1 MFGGDDEDD
10 DEEEEVEKIDPA
22 TLAPDLYSSCKAGQA
37 DSARE
42 LLDVFV
48 PPFHTEGETG
58 WTCLHWAAR
67 HGLVET
73 VERLIRVNAAEPYLA
88 ARAARDAPPAEPP
101 RLPPSA
107 DGGEEGEAKQGDGP
121 GEGEE
126 VEPPKPG
133 TVNVVPGDRLLR
145 NTPLHWASFHGH
157 LRVAWLLLQA
167 GYTNDDVDEVGNT
180 PLHLAAAGGHAA
192 VVRALLNDGSDGA
205 RRNDF
210 SNAPAEVTTSEE
222 VRALL
227 AKHAASLAKTAA
239 ERLAMRGAN
248 LSQYRD
254 VAAELAAAIESKEA
268 DGADAEVLQQQSAR
282 LRAAVAAAEA
292 EAVAEPLV
300 ARGRRAL
307 ARLETHIVLKEQVG
321 AVKAAAPVISQAA
334 YTRLVNKL
342 KRLAREALALREE
355 EKAIAAAAG
364 DRLAAEDCGAS
375 PSLLA
380 EAEGLALRS
389 NAEYWLHSSCAPLD
403 ALPCADASCQRPME
417 RLEKAIA
424 EADAHRAEKN
434 LVSHARALLSRF
446 TAELE
451 LRRSMDAVPQ
461 VKLPVPDPE
470 PDYWAEE
477 DQGTIEETPEYPL
490 PPESGVYIWHPSAN
504 LTKLRGASMRL
515 EKALARATQCTAY
528 PDLVNAGNVKHKAVS
543 EELKQ
548 LERKDEED
556 KETAIAAAEKA
567 AKKLKKKKKKK

>member
-1 MFGGDDEDD
+1 MEDSLGD

-22 TLAPDLYSSCKAGQA
+22 TLAPDAQLG
-37 DSARE
+37 
-42 LLDVFV
+42 
-48 PPFHTEGETG
+48 
-58 WTCLHWAAR
+58 
-67 HGLVET
+67 
-73 VERLIRVNAAEPYLA
+73 
-88 ARAARDAPPAEPP
+88 ARDAPPAEPP

-268 DGADAEVLQQQSAR
+268 DGADARCSSSRA

-342 KRLAREALALREE
+342 KRLARGARAPRG

-389 NAEYWLHSSCAPLD
+389 NASTGSTAP
-403 ALPCADASCQRPME
+403 RPME

-434 LVSHARALLSRF
+434 LVSHALLSRF